1 MWVSLLALG
10 IFSTFGP
17 TPGSIEG
24 LIYTNIPVGF
34 QLLGL
39 IEVLLQALLLSV
51 ILFWW
56 VNHPEK
62 KWLSWVLGLAF
73 LLVLIMSLMG
83 VFLG

>member
-1 MWVSLLALG
+1 MWVSLVVLG

-17 TPGSIEG
+17 APGSIEG
-24 LIYTNIPVGF
+24 LIYTNIPMNF

-39 IEVLLQALLLSV
+39 IEVILQALLLSV

-62 KWLSWVLGLAF
+62 KWVNWIMGLAF
-73 LLVLIMSLMG
+73 GLALLMSALGVLMG
-83 VFLG
+83 